1 MCQSIINCIPK
12 GDKPRQFLKNWRPIS
27 LLCVLYKLLST
38 VLANRLKGVLDSLIS
53 RSQCGFI
60 QGRYI
65 GEVTRLIYDV
75 INHTEKSEIEGLLML
90 IDFEKAFDSISWKF
104 LYNVLDYLGFTEGY
118 IKWIKLLNKGIQ
130 ASVVQAG
137 FKSEFLNI
145 ERGCKQGD
153 PIAAHLFLLGAQI
166 MTYMVNQNNK
176 IKGII
181 IGREIKLCQFAD
193 DTTLILDGSKES
205 LDSALNTIEIFGSIS
220 GLKMNT
226 TKTKVWIGRKKYCR
240 EKINT
245 SFNLEWGSTTF
256 DLLGITFS
264 VNLNE

>member
-1 MCQSIINCIPK
+1 
-12 GDKPRQFLKNWRPIS
+12 
-27 LLCVLYKLLST
+27 
-38 VLANRLKGVLDSLIS
+38 
-53 RSQCGFI
+53 
-60 QGRYI
+60 
-65 GEVTRLIYDV
+65 
-75 INHTEKSEIEGLLML
+75 
-90 IDFEKAFDSISWKF
+90 
-104 LYNVLDYLGFTEGY
+104 
-118 IKWIKLLNKGIQ
+118 
-130 ASVVQAG
+130 
-137 FKSEFLNI
+137 
-145 ERGCKQGD
+145 
-153 PIAAHLFLLGAQI
+153 
-166 MTYMVNQNNK
+166 MTYMVNQNKK

-226 TKTKVWIGRKKYCR
+226 TKTKLVWIGRKKYCR

-264 VNLNE
+264 VNLNLFIYLGFYIAFNTVQVISRQVVGRTEETST

>member
-1 MCQSIINCIPK
+1 M
-12 GDKPRQFLKNWRPIS
+12 
-27 LLCVLYKLLST
+27 
-38 VLANRLKGVLDSLIS
+38 IS

-137 FKSEFLNI
+137 
-145 ERGCKQGD
+145 CKQN
-153 PIAAHLFLLGAQI
+153 FL
-166 MTYMVNQNNK
+166 T
-176 IKGII
+176 
-181 IGREIKLCQFAD
+181 
-193 DTTLILDGSKES
+193 SKEDVS
-205 LDSALNTIEIFGSIS
+205 
-220 GLKMNT
+220 
-226 TKTKVWIGRKKYCR
+226 KVI
-240 EKINT
+240 
-245 SFNLEWGSTTF
+245 
-256 DLLGITFS
+256 LLRHIYFY
-264 VNLNE
+264 